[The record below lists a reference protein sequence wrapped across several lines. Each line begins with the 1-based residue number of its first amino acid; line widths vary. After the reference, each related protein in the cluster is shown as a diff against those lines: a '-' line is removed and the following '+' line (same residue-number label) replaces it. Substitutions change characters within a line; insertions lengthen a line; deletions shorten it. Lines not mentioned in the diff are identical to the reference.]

1 MVELQTVVFGII
13 LVLIATPLFHLAV
26 VFQKLGL
33 MQSEVITFDKG
44 IKGILLTFKKIA
56 KNKWWLLG
64 TIFGIVAWPMYLL
77 SIGLVGFM
85 VSEPINSIGIILL
98 VIVANR
104 YLQEKIAW
112 YELLAILLLAI
123 SPILIAAAGI
133 SKVIVDLYAMVLPLI
148 IFLAI
153 SGSITI
159 YCFMLS
165 IKTRGTRSEGLYI
178 MLVGSLLLAIGGI
191 FTNILAQAII
201 QANIAFTWYFWVEI
215 FFGIFWGDYTHL
227 WVFLAWWLMSITNLS
242 SIAFYQSAFQK
253 ERVAIAFPIFDS
265 IGLSIPILAGIF
277 VFQQTFN
284 NYTLFFIGIALILM
298 GTLIL
303 GKFQTKFQTL
313 DYNQWKVYR
322 ENYKKKSKEYNT
334 NPKQTQ
340 TENSD

>member
-1 MVELQTVVFGII
+1 LVDPQTVTFGIT

-33 MQSEVITFDKG
+33 MQSEEIKFDKG
-44 IKGILLTFKKIA
+44 IKGILLTFKEIA

-64 TIFGIVAWPMYLL
+64 TIFGIIAWPMYLM

-104 YLQEKIAW
+104 YLKEKIAW

-133 SKVIVDLYAMVLPLI
+133 SKVVVDLYAMVFPLI

-165 IKTRGTRSEGLYI
+165 VKTRGTRSEGLYI
-178 MLVGSLLLAIGGI
+178 MLVGSLLLAIGGV

-201 QANIAFTWYFWVEI
+201 QANIKFTWYFWVEI
-215 FFGIFWGDYTHL
+215 FFGIFWGDYPHL
-227 WVFLAWWLMSITNLS
+227 WVFLSWWLMSITNLS

-284 NYTLFFIGIALILM
+284 NYFLFFIGIALILI
-298 GTLIL
+298 GTLTL
-303 GKFQTKFQTL
+303 GRFQTEFQSL
-313 DYNQWKVYR
+313 DYNQWKLYR
-322 ENYKKKSKEYNT
+322 EKIKKKSKDNEK
-334 NPKQTQ
+334 NP
-340 TENSD
+340 EAN